1 MAEEVLPV
9 MLHYLSTCDIPVE
22 IYDYDPSAPDDLFEK
37 FKSTWQSISDSE
49 KKVCGIRSITQIKA
63 INKALEDKS
72 IKSMIA
78 LINYDG
84 VGMKTMEGCFKL
96 VMNYKK
102 EQTLL

>member
-1 MAEEVLPV
+1 M
-9 MLHYLSTCDIPVE
+9 TCLRDSRPLGN
-22 IYDYDPSAPDDLFEK
+22 PSVI
-37 FKSTWQSISDSE
+37 Q
-49 KKVCGIRSITQIKA
+49 KKACGIRSITQIRA
-63 INKALEDKS
+63 MNKALEDDD

-84 VGMKTMEGCFKL
+84 VGMKTMEGCFKM

>member
-1 MAEEVLPV
+1 MTPRRL
-9 MLHYLSTCDIPVE
+9 MTCLRDSRPLGN
-22 IYDYDPSAPDDLFEK
+22 PSVI
-37 FKSTWQSISDSE
+37 Q
-49 KKVCGIRSITQIKA
+49 KKKACGIRSITQIRA
-63 INKALEDKS
+63 MNKALEDDD

-84 VGMKTMEGCFKL
+84 VGTKTMEGCFKM

>member
-1 MAEEVLPV
+1 
-9 MLHYLSTCDIPVE
+9 MLRYLSACDIPVE

-49 KKVCGIRSITQIKA
+49 KKACGIRSITQIRA
-63 INKALEDKS
+63 INKALEDES

-96 VMNYKK
+96 VMNYRK